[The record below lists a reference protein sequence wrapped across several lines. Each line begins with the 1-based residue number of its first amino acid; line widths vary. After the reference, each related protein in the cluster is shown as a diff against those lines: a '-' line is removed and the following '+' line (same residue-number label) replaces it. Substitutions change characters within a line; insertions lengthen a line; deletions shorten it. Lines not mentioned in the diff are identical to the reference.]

1 MQNRDNRR
9 LAIIGAGV
17 SGLSAA
23 WHLKDSDWE
32 VVTFE
37 KSRGLS
43 GRAATR
49 TMNDVRVDHGA
60 SYFKIDSP
68 ILEDLI
74 LKELPT
80 DGLFQIHGDVFLF
93 DQQSKIIPGDPNLN
107 KETKWNYRNGISD
120 LGKQLAACS
129 GSKIIRETR
138 VASLEECSGSWD
150 LINNDGLSLGV
161 FDAVLFT
168 PPAPQ
173 IIDLISDSDVQE
185 FSLNELNEFLAES
198 KFNSQFSIVM
208 GFENRIERPKDCCAM
223 LNEDRKHAV
232 SWLGFEDSKSGRVGS
247 GASVIVAQMS
257 PEWTTSHYDSCNDVL
272 FKESV
277 LEVSKII
284 NFPDAGPAWI
294 DKQRWR
300 YAHPRVALDIEEVE
314 NCAPEGWFFSGD
326 SFVGRGRVSESMMTG
341 IEAAERILSTL

>member
-1 MQNRDNRR
+1 MQNIENRR

-17 SGLSAA
+17 SGLSAG
-23 WHLKDSDWE
+23 WYLRDSDWE

-60 SYFKIDSP
+60 NYFKINSP

-80 DGLFQIHGDVFLF
+80 EGLFQIYGDVFLF
-93 DQQSKIIPGDPNLN
+93 DQQSTIIPGDPNLN
-107 KETKWNYRNGISD
+107 KETKWNYKNGISD
-120 LGKQLAACS
+120 LGKRLAQCS
-129 GSKIIRETR
+129 GSKIIRQTR
-138 VASLEECSGSWD
+138 VISLEACSRCWN
-150 LINNDGLSLGV
+150 LISDDGRSLGV
-161 FDAVLFT
+161 FDAILFT

-173 IIDLISDSDVQE
+173 ILDLISDVDVQE
-185 FSLNELNEFLAES
+185 SSLNELNELLAES
-198 KFNSQFSIVM
+198 EFNSQFSIVM
-208 GFENRIERPKDCCAM
+208 GFKNRIERPNGCCAM

-247 GASVIVAQMS
+247 DASVIVAQMS
-257 PEWTTSHYDSCNDVL
+257 PEWTTSHYNSCDDVL
-272 FKESV
+272 FKESII
-277 LEVSKII
+277 EVSKII
-284 NFPDAGPAWI
+284 NFPEAGPAWI

-326 SFVGRGRVSESMMTG
+326 SFVGRGRVGESMVTG
-341 IEAAERILSTL
+341 IEAAERILNTF